1 MSTII
6 KDMIVNY
13 TGVNRTAEHTWDYIQ
28 KTVRLQSFLP
38 VLYSRL
44 RNLFCIMTQVNCKN
58 GSFCEF
64 LPQDY
69 RSGCV
74 APFSGSLDINHFLCH
89 LCATDLETSIFYHNY
104 WQTFGC
110 EFCGLSWNNL
120 DKLCFLSQ
128 PAAGC
133 GTIRVFFIYFRT
145 AAPVALVSSVWMF

>member
-44 RNLFCIMTQVNCKN
+44 RNLFCKMTQVNCKN

-74 APFSGSLDINHFLCH
+74 APFSGSLENKPLFMSLMCH
-89 LCATDLETSIFYHNY
+89 RSWNQH
-104 WQTFGC
+104 FGC

-133 GTIRVFFIYFRT
+133 GTIRLFIIYFRT
-145 AAPVALVSSVWMF
+145 AAPVAFVSSVWMF